1 MQPVPINRLPMEKI
15 LIIEDHAEIR
25 LLIRA
30 TLDEEHREI
39 SEAADAASGWDAA
52 LQIRPDI
59 VLLDIMMP
67 GGMDG
72 LELCRR
78 LKTDARTCQAKV
90 VLVSARGHR
99 NDVSIGLDA
108 GADDYIL
115 KPFSP
120 ERLAQTV
127 RTLCLPE

>member
-1 MQPVPINRLPMEKI
+1 MQPLPINRLPMEKI

-67 GGMDG
+67 GSMDG

-78 LKTDARTCQAKV
+78 LKTDARTSQAKV

-127 RTLCLPE
+127 RTLRLRE